1 MEDDISTAFLYYV
14 CSEQH
19 YLKLCREP
27 GHSIET
33 VNYAGKFKIAFD
45 NGLDL
50 DLLIGDEILVSGTGR
65 INAVKTFGG
74 GFYCASGLQEENPNG

>member
-1 MEDDISTAFLYYV
+1 MEDDLSTAFVYYV

-19 YLKLCREP
+19 YIKLSREP
-27 GHSIET
+27 GHTTEI
-33 VNYAGKFKIAFD
+33 VKYAGKFKIAFD

-65 INAVKTFGG
+65 INAVKTGGG
-74 GFYCASGLQEENPNG
+74 GFYCASGLQSEEE